1 VAGLVRRIKRIWV
14 TLGLAATSDEGVSIV
29 HAGGRWELRP
39 RTAVAQATG
48 LLFSCRAL
56 VDPRAYAD
64 ILQTCT
70 PSADAH

>member
-56 VDPRAYAD
+56 VDPHAYLAT
-64 ILQTCT
+64 LQGCI
-70 PSADAH
+70 PSTDAH